1 MLLIIHF
8 IKHFRQL
15 NVHVRG
21 PLYNVHT
28 MSIRMG
34 HWINPV
40 SFRSTQSFSLFDSIR
55 PNIVHII
62 YSTHMC
68 VLVACTTHR
77 STTMKPERKNHMENL
92 HGEKIKLEEITKR
105 EAHTHTYTQCKNKN
119 KTKQLYFS
127 MFFLLVIFL
136 PHFTCVWVIVQCF
149 LAVFSLLLLFLLLF
163 LFLWLLSGCGVFHC
177 KNDSSILLAEKRF
190 ANALFNTSCH
200 GIIHNSVFFCA
211 LTKLLWFS
219 FFVFLL
225 AFILYLNRTRS
236 VSFVL
241 SIGWF
246 FFTIIQCYDA
256 TI

>member
-1 MLLIIHF
+1 
-8 IKHFRQL
+8 
-15 NVHVRG
+15 
-21 PLYNVHT
+21 
-28 MSIRMG
+28 
-34 HWINPV
+34 
-40 SFRSTQSFSLFDSIR
+40 
-55 PNIVHII
+55 
-62 YSTHMC
+62 
-68 VLVACTTHR
+68 
-77 STTMKPERKNHMENL
+77 
-92 HGEKIKLEEITKR
+92 
-105 EAHTHTYTQCKNKN
+105 
-119 KTKQLYFS
+119 

-163 LFLWLLSGCGVFHC
+163 LFLRLLSGCGVFHC

-246 FFTIIQCYDA
+246 FFHDYSMLWRNNIMLCYYLHVLRVPYVISFLVVLTTWRGPLVSLA
-256 TI
+256 AYCTA